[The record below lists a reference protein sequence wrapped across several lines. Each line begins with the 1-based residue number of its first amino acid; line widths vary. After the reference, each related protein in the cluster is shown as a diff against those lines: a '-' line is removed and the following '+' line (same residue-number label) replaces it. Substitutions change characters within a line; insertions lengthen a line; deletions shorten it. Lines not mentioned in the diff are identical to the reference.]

1 MRSQIIFNDENAKQL
16 LKAIEQRLI
25 NPAYEV
31 QHTAIAIEAEIE
43 DHFNK
48 EMGPAGRWR
57 PRKDPRGTWKI
68 LSKSRALR
76 RGLKAVTSIKPNGI
90 SVEVVPS
97 QETAKYAYVHNN
109 GLRIRNRSGRFTAM
123 PKRQYVWVSARV
135 KKEIAELW
143 SRGF

>member
-1 MRSQIIFNDENAKQL
+1 MRSQIEFNDEAAKQY
-16 LKAIEQRLI
+16 LKAIQDHLI

-31 QHTAIAIEAEIE
+31 QQTAIAIESEIE

-48 EMGPAGRWR
+48 EMGPSGRWR
-57 PRKDPRGTWKI
+57 PRKKPTGDWKI

-76 RGLKAVTSIKPNGI
+76 RGLKPVTTIKPTGI
-90 SVEVVPS
+90 SIEVIPS
-97 QETAKYAYVHNN
+97 AETAKYAYVHNN

-123 PKRQYVWVSARV
+123 PKRQYVWVSSKL
-135 KKEIAELW
+135 KKEIADLW